1 MSRHFLKMATATA
14 LSAGLVLSAS
24 ACSSSGGSKAKSQPT
39 SAPVATLNEVNAQ
52 PVSSLKQGGTLN
64 WPEDQWS
71 TQWNNLNASSQNE
84 ESIQQTMASMMPSLF
99 VSTADNKLSP
109 NPDYL
114 SSVTNTMVGGKQVT
128 TYNIN
133 PKAHWSDGTPITW
146 KDFQINWQV
155 QNGSNPKYSS
165 VANGTGYS
173 QISSVVEGTSPTQAV
188 VTYSAPFADWQS
200 LFSLLYP
207 GEEMSTPAKF
217 NSAYLNAIPVT
228 AGPFKLGSLNATTK
242 VVTVVRDPN
251 WWGTKPVLDSI
262 NFRSMD
268 DSAMPGAFASG
279 EIDLEDIGP
288 DVAEYKQALQV
299 KGTSIRVAGGP
310 NLRQLLLNGA
320 SPMLTDEKVRQAVFL
335 AINRQAIGEADLSG
349 MPWPIKPLNNHFLVN
364 NAAGYQD
371 NSAGLGDFD
380 PSKASALLAAAGWT
394 KGSGQYLTKGG
405 KTLELRL
412 AIPSGVSTATTEAQ
426 AMTAMLANVGIKV
439 DTQVD
444 DTDDFFNDVSAGSFD
459 MTIFSGLGAIPFFPL
474 TNSQASFQS
483 PVKGNIGQNYSR
495 IGSPSIDALMVKAGT
510 EQTNSAYIADINAAD
525 AQLWQLAVNLPLYQ
539 RPELEAT
546 NPKLANWGAFGFAT
560 TDYTKIGWMK

>member
-1 MSRHFLKMATATA
+1 MSRRYLKMATATA

-24 ACSSSGGSKAKSQPT
+24 ACSSSASKSSSQPT
-39 SAPVATLNEVNAQ
+39 AAPVATLNEINPQ
-52 PVSSLKQGGTLN
+52 PVSALKQGGTLN

-84 ESIQQTMASMMPSLF
+84 ESIQQTMAALLPSLF
-99 VSTADNKLSP
+99 LSTADNKLTP

-114 SSVTNTMVGGKQVT
+114 TSVTNGLVGGKQVT

-146 KDFQINWQV
+146 KDFQVNWMV
-155 QNGSNPKYSS
+155 QNGTNPKYSS

-173 QISSVVEGTSPTQAV
+173 QISSVVEGTSPTQVV
-188 VTYSAPFADWQS
+188 VTYSQPYSDWQS

-207 GEEMSTPAKF
+207 GEEMDTPAKF
-217 NSAYLNAIPVT
+217 NNAYTNAIPVT
-228 AGPFKLGSLNATTK
+228 AGPFKLGSLNQTTK
-242 VVTVVRDPN
+242 VVTVVRDPK
-251 WWGTKPVLDSI
+251 WWGTSPVLDSI

-288 DVAEYKQALQV
+288 DVAEYKQAIQV

-310 NLRQLLLNGA
+310 NLRQLLLNGDSPELTSA
-320 SPMLTDEKVRQAVFL
+320 SVRQAVFL
-335 AINRQAIGEADLSG
+335 AINRAAIGEADLSG

-364 NAAGYQD
+364 NASGYQD
-371 NSAGLGDFD
+371 NSAGLGNFD
-380 PSKASALLAAAGWT
+380 PSKASALLAQAGYT
-394 KGSGQYLTKGG
+394 KKGAYLQKDG
-405 KTLELRL
+405 KTLELKL
-412 AIPSGVSTATTEAQ
+412 AIPSGVPTATTEAQ
-426 AMTAMLANVGIKV
+426 AMTAMEAAVGIKV

-444 DTDDFFNDVSAGSFD
+444 DTNTFFNDVNAGQFD
-459 MTIFSGLGAIPFFPL
+459 MTIFSGIGAIPFFPL

-495 IGSPSIDALMVKAGT
+495 IGTPQIDALMVKAGT
-510 EQTNSAYIADINAAD
+510 EIDHTAYISDINAAD

-560 TDYTKIGWMK
+560 TNYSTIGWMK

>member
-1 MSRHFLKMATATA
+1 MSRRFVKMATATA

-24 ACSSSGGSKAKSQPT
+24 ACSSSSGTKAKSQPT
-39 SAPVATLNEVNAQ
+39 SAPVATLNEVNPQ
-52 PVSSLKQGGTLN
+52 PISALKQGGTLN

-84 ESIQQTMASMMPSLF
+84 ESIAQTMGALLPQLF
-99 VSTADNKLSP
+99 ISDAQNQITP

-114 SSVTNTMVGGKQVT
+114 TSVTNQMVNGKQVT

-146 KDFQINWQV
+146 KDFQVNWMV

-165 VANGTGYS
+165 VADGTGYS
-173 QISSVVEGTSPTQAV
+173 QIASVVQGTSATQAV
-188 VTYSAPFADWQS
+188 VTYSQPFADWQS

-207 GEEMSTPAKF
+207 GEEMDTPAKF

-228 AGPFKLGSLNATTK
+228 AGPFKLGSLNPTTK
-242 VVTVVRDPN
+242 VVTVVRDPK
-251 WWGTKPVLDSI
+251 WWGAPPVLDSI
-262 NFRSMD
+262 NFRTLD

-288 DVAEYKQALQV
+288 DVSAYKQAVQV

-320 SPMLTDEKVRQAVFL
+320 SPLLSDEQVRQAVFL

-371 NSAGLGDFD
+371 NSGGLGAFD
-380 PSKASALLAAAGWT
+380 PSKASSLLAAAGWT

-412 AIPSGVSTATTEAQ
+412 AIPSGVPTATTEAQ
-426 AMTAMLANVGIKV
+426 AMTAMLGNVGIKV

-444 DTDDFFNDVSAGSFD
+444 DTNDFFNDVSAGSFD
-459 MTIFSGLGAIPFFPL
+459 MTIFSGIGAIPYFPL

-495 IGSPSIDALMVKAGT
+495 IGTPAIDALMVKAGT
-510 EQTNSAYIADINAAD
+510 EINHAAYIADINAAD